1 MLKRRVVSDPGMR
14 IQCACFAIFDGFLV
28 PISHYPKIIKSH
40 AKMVEDM
47 MIKSIKEREIEQ
59 LASTCFVVQGLL
71 YALQLV
77 VLQAAP
83 AIQDSPVIDNPIDS
97 DSKGAEDDVEVATR
111 ESVPFKLRNAK
122 ELDEKCSIH
131 VASIICLD
139 YVLDPAEDL
148 SWSDD
153 EEDERG

>member
-1 MLKRRVVSDPGMR
+1 
-14 IQCACFAIFDGFLV
+14 
-28 PISHYPKIIKSH
+28 
-40 AKMVEDM
+40 
-47 MIKSIKEREIEQ
+47 MIKSIKEREIKQ

-97 DSKGAEDDVEVATR
+97 DSEGAEDDVEVATR

-122 ELDEKCSIH
+122 ELDEKCS
-131 VASIICLD
+131 VML
-139 YVLDPAEDL
+139 L
-148 SWSDD
+148 SANLLTVI
-153 EEDERG
+153 